1 MSSKC
6 DHPVCLPKNS
16 RPGQASQIKGQ
27 LFRPAKGGT
36 VWQSA
41 SQDAPPLDLAGGGD
55 SSTWLTVPEQSRKEQ
70 GRRELVEPHI
80 LVVDDEEYICEVIKE
95 MLADANYRVQIAC
108 DPQKAMDILERE
120 SVDFVLTD
128 LIMGEKSGVDVLNKT
143 IKLHPDAIVVLMTG
157 RPTIENAV
165 AVLKS
170 GAYDYLTKPF
180 SMDTLRAVI
189 KRGLE
194 KQRLLRE
201 NINLKETVSLY
212 RISEAMGS
220 TIRLDF
226 LLNLILET
234 AIKEL
239 EADMVWALLWDEK
252 NHKLVPKASL
262 GISPRMSES
271 GFFKGDDCISKW
283 VIRNAKPQ
291 IFDKDKI
298 EDRFLPGEFK
308 KKIRSGIS
316 HPLMAKGKVIG
327 ILTLIRTEN
336 HLSPFTIGQIH
347 SLSIIASKAASA
359 IENSKLYEEL
369 KESYLETL
377 TALANAVEARDIYT
391 RGHTERVWYMAEL
404 IARQMGWEEGKLWEV
419 KMGGILHDIGKIGVP
434 DAILNKPEALT
445 QEEFEIMKQ
454 HPDCGAKI
462 LEGISFLKPAIPYVL
477 YHHERYDGK
486 GYPNRLKGEQIPIQ
500 GRLIAVVDTFDAITS
515 DRPYRKSKG
524 FKLAIKEIKD
534 CSGTQFDPKV
544 AKILVEAW
552 EHVRIDKDRVKIK
565 K

>member
-1 MSSKC
+1 MSSKSN
-6 DHPVCLPKNS
+6 PKIQTSGRQVGLTRNS
-16 RPGQASQIKGQ
+16 TNRQALNRIGSGQANRTESQISRKS
-27 LFRPAKGGT
+27 AMET
-36 VWQSA
+36 DVWQSTSEDA
-41 SQDAPPLDLAGGGD
+41 S
-55 SSTWLTVPEQSRKEQ
+55 
-70 GRRELVEPHI
+70 HI

-95 MLADANYRVQIAC
+95 MLADENYHVQTAC
-108 DPQKAMDILERE
+108 DPKKAMEILERE
-120 SVDFVLTD
+120 GVDFVLTD

-143 IKLHPDAIVVLMTG
+143 MKLHPDAVVVLMTG

-170 GAYDYLTKPF
+170 GAYDYLIKPF
-180 SMDTLRAVI
+180 SMDTLRVVV

-239 EADMVWALLWDEK
+239 EADMTWVLLLEEK
-252 NHKLVPKASL
+252 TNKLIPKASL
-262 GISPRMSES
+262 GIPPQMLKS
-271 GFFKGDDCISKW
+271 GFLSGKDSISRW
-283 VIRNAKPQ
+283 VIKNAKPQ

-298 EDRFLPGEFK
+298 EDRFLCSEFK

-327 ILTLIRTEN
+327 IVTLLRTDH
-336 HLSPFTIGQIH
+336 HLSPFTTGQLH

-369 KESYLETL
+369 RESYMETL

-404 IARQMGWEEGKLWEV
+404 LARQMGWDEDKLWEV
-419 KMGGILHDIGKIGVP
+419 RMGGILHDIGKIGVP

-445 QEEFEIMKQ
+445 HKEFEIMKQ
-454 HPDCGAKI
+454 HPACGARI
-462 LEGISFLKPAIPYVL
+462 LEGISFSKPAIPYIL
-477 YHHERYDGK
+477 YHHERFDGK
-486 GYPNRLKGEQIPIQ
+486 GYPYGLHGEEIPIQ
-500 GRLIAVVDTFDAITS
+500 GRLMAVVDTFDAITS
-515 DRPYRKSKG
+515 DRPYRKNKG
-524 FKLAIKEIKD
+524 FELAIKEIKD

-544 AKILVEAW
+544 VKIFVEAW
-552 EHVRIDKDRVKIK
+552 EHGRIDKERLKIK

>member
-1 MSSKC
+1 MSTKSNGR
-6 DHPVCLPKNS
+6 VCLPRNS
-16 RPGQASQIKGQ
+16 TGPKTRFDKLPVPRVRPCSPSPREVEGQNSSGHTNQTLPLSGLSKKS
-27 LFRPAKGGT
+27 PMESE
-36 VWQSA
+36 VWGSL
-41 SQDAPPLDLAGGGD
+41 SDNAPN
-55 SSTWLTVPEQSRKEQ
+55 
-70 GRRELVEPHI
+70 I

-95 MLADANYRVQIAC
+95 MLADANYRVQMAC
-108 DPQKAMDILERE
+108 DPQKAMEILERE
-120 SVDFVLTD
+120 PVDFVLTD

-143 IKLHPDAIVVLMTG
+143 LKLHSDAVVVLMTG

-170 GAYDYLTKPF
+170 GAYDYLIKPF

-239 EADMVWALLWDEK
+239 EADMVWVLLWDK
-252 NHKLVPKASL
+252 KDHKLVPKASL
-262 GISPRMSES
+262 GIPPRMSES
-271 GFFKGDDCISKW
+271 GFFKGDESISKW

-308 KKIRSGIS
+308 RKIRSGIS

-369 KESYLETL
+369 KDSYLETL

-486 GYPNRLKGEQIPIQ
+486 GYPTRLRGEQIPIQ
-500 GRLIAVVDTFDAITS
+500 GRLMAVVDTFDAITS

-552 EHVRIDKDRVKIK
+552 EHGRIDKEKVKINK
-565 K
+565 

>member
-1 MSSKC
+1 
-6 DHPVCLPKNS
+6 
-16 RPGQASQIKGQ
+16 
-27 LFRPAKGGT
+27 
-36 VWQSA
+36 
-41 SQDAPPLDLAGGGD
+41 
-55 SSTWLTVPEQSRKEQ
+55 
-70 GRRELVEPHI
+70 
-80 LVVDDEEYICEVIKE
+80 
-95 MLADANYRVQIAC
+95 
-108 DPQKAMDILERE
+108 
-120 SVDFVLTD
+120 
-128 LIMGEKSGVDVLNKT
+128 
-143 IKLHPDAIVVLMTG
+143 
-157 RPTIENAV
+157 
-165 AVLKS
+165 
-170 GAYDYLTKPF
+170 
-180 SMDTLRAVI
+180 
-189 KRGLE
+189 
-194 KQRLLRE
+194 
-201 NINLKETVSLY
+201 
-212 RISEAMGS
+212 
-220 TIRLDF
+220 
-226 LLNLILET
+226 LILET

-239 EADMVWALLWDEK
+239 EADMVWVLLWDEK
-252 NHKLVPKASL
+252 DHKLVPKASL
-262 GISPRMSES
+262 GIPPRMSES
-271 GFFKGDDCISKW
+271 VFFKGDESISKW

-298 EDRFLPGEFK
+298 EDRFLLGEFK
-308 KKIRSGIS
+308 RKIRSGIS

-369 KESYLETL
+369 KDSYLETL

-445 QEEFEIMKQ
+445 QGEFEVMKQ
-454 HPDCGAKI
+454 HPACGAKI

-486 GYPNRLKGEQIPIQ
+486 GYPTRLRGEQIPIQ
-500 GRLIAVVDTFDAITS
+500 GRLMAVVDTFDAITS

-524 FKLAIKEIKD
+524 VKLAIKEIKD

-552 EHVRIDKDRVKIK
+552 EHGRIDKEKVKINK
-565 K
+565 